1 MTGPVVCAGI
11 VVMDLIFQV
20 PALPS
25 AATKY
30 FATSCREVAG
40 GIAGNA
46 ALAVARL
53 GGAARLVSRV
63 GADGPGRALRAILE
77 SGGVDCRF
85 LEKARGATS
94 TSAVCLDPA
103 GERML
108 VNHVDPAIFDGPPPA
123 AAFNGAAAVMCDLR
137 WPEGARCALE
147 AARAAGIPGVLDFD
161 ISPEDGLALLPVA
174 SHVIFGEAALRAA
187 SGREDLAE
195 GLKALAQAHPEVAF
209 AVTAGAQGA
218 HWLFRG
224 ESGHVPA
231 RPVTAVDTLG
241 AGDVYHGAAALALA
255 EGAGFAEALRFAGAA
270 AAVKVSRPSGPDSF
284 PTRSDIDNLTETTE

>member
-11 VVMDLIFQV
+11 VVMDLLFEV

-30 FATSCREVAG
+30 FATARREVAG

-53 GGAARLVSRV
+53 GSEARLVSRV
-63 GADGPGRALRAILE
+63 GTDGPGRDLRTILE
-77 SGGVDCRF
+77 TAGVDCRF
-85 LEKARGATS
+85 LEERAGATS

-108 VNHVDPAIFDGPPPA
+108 VNHMDEAVFTGPPPA
-123 AAFNGAAAVMCDLR
+123 AAFEGAGAVMCDLR
-137 WPEGARCALE
+137 WSEGARTALK
-147 AARAAGIPGVLDFD
+147 AARCAGIPGVLDFD
-161 ISPEDGLALLPVA
+161 ISPEHGLALLPVA
-174 SHVIFGEAALRAA
+174 SHVIFGESALRAA
-187 SGREDLAE
+187 SGRDDLAE
-195 GLKALAQAHPEVAF
+195 GLAVLAKAHPEAAF
-209 AVTAGAQGA
+209 AVTAGAAGA
-218 HWLFRG
+218 RWLFRG
-224 ESGHVPA
+224 ESGHIPA
-231 RPVTAVDTLG
+231 LPVAAVDTLG

-284 PTRSDIDNLTETTE
+284 PIRADVENLMEKTE